1 MTATSDIRRVGETA
15 KSQFSDVVDQ
25 ASGLAASAT
34 SEIRRAGETVKSQL
48 SGVVDQ
54 ASGVASAAADAVR
67 ERSSRVAE
75 SAQEFYDELEGDS
88 PANKLRHIVAE
99 YPFASLVAAAAIGF
113 LLSRTFDDRS

>member
-1 MTATSDIRRVGETA
+1 MTATSDIRRVGEAA
-15 KSQFSDVVDQ
+15 KSQFGDAAEQ
-25 ASGLAASAT
+25 ASGLAA
-34 SEIRRAGETVKSQL
+34 RAGETVKSQL

-67 ERSSRVAE
+67 ERSARVAE

-88 PANKLRHIVAE
+88 PANKLRNIVSE

-113 LLSRTFDDRS
+113 LLSRAFEDRR